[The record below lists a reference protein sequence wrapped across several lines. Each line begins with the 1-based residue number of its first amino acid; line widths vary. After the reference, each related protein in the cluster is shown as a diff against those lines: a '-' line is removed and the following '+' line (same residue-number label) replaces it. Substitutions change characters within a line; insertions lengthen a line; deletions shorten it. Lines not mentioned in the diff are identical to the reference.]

1 MDLVIGFSNATFN
14 LAGACGAPVWLLT
27 GAAAWTRLGARNY
40 PWYPQ
45 ARCFAPADYNDW
57 SGVMAEV
64 AEALAAELGWALLFL
79 LPLREKVSAQP
90 TDEGSKALS
99 G

>member
-27 GAAAWTRLGARNY
+27 GAATWTRLGSEGY

-45 ARCFAPADYNDW
+45 TRRFAPPDYNDW
-57 SGVMAEV
+57 SGVMAQVAQALAEEV
-64 AEALAAELGWALLFL
+64 A
-79 LPLREKVSAQP
+79 R
-90 TDEGSKALS
+90 
-99 G
+99 